1 MTKIKHLKNR
11 TRNLRLNQT
20 EAEGKLWR
28 HLRNRNLAGFKFRR
42 QHAIGSYIADFACL
56 EKGLLVEV
64 DGGQHVE
71 REEQDLV
78 RTRFLEEQGFR
89 VLRFWNHDVLTETE
103 AVLEKIRVELAG
115 CYHPHPDPLPEGE
128 RDKNSLHPG

>member
-1 MTKIKHLKNR
+1 MHLKTR
-11 TRNLRLNQT
+11 ARNLRRHQT

-56 EKGLLVEV
+56 EKRLIVEV

-71 REEQDLV
+71 QQKQDLV

-89 VLRFWNHDVLTETE
+89 VVRFWNHEVLIETE
-103 AVLEKIRVELAG
+103 AVLEKIRWELKSRP
-115 CYHPHPDPLPEGE
+115 HPHPDPLPEGE
-128 RDKNSLHPG
+128 GI